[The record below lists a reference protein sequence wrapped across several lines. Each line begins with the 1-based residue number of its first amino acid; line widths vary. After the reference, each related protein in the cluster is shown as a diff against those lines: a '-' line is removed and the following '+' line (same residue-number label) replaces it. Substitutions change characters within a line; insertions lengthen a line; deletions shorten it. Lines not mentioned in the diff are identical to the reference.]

1 MRIKLHIAATLL
13 LLIATVTTISAE
25 TYAPTRDT
33 LELSE
38 RQEKSLHRQ
47 QRRDSIRANK
57 KVWTSILGGPSY
69 TPEASAGVAGAVL
82 ISFKTNEKDTISQRS
97 FFPMG
102 VNFSINGTLV
112 VAGAGT
118 LFFNENRFRIYS
130 TYNFRNEPANFY
142 GVGMSEIE
150 SNYRSDTTTLY
161 QKQCVNLYNRFVW
174 NVRDNIFV
182 GPLMDINYSKSTDMN
197 EVMLANSYIQ
207 SYRTTYTNIG
217 IGGVVQYDSRDN
229 IATPTNGMLLSAIAR
244 IYGRYLGGTY
254 NYEILDLEYRQ
265 FKPLFKRATLAWTA
279 RTQLSYGDVPFTELP
294 SFGSPSDLRGF
305 YIGEYR
311 DRSMG
316 YGIVEYRQMFGTVE
330 DLRRGR
336 FLAKLGYVVWAG
348 TGTIGATPADWSEWK
363 YNYGVGLRIQL
374 QPGKNFR
381 LDIGKG
387 QGESDMMVYF
397 NMTEAF

>member
-1 MRIKLHIAATLL
+1 MKLHIAATLL